1 MRNRHARARVEGG
14 FAYLEVLLSAVLIAT
29 LIVPGLEAL
38 QSAIAGGT
46 SGGTA
51 ASRQINLRSKME
63 EVLSTP
69 FATLYAQTYLPGG
82 NTPTSVSAA
91 YSDAAGTPDRRVVVL
106 YRYDAL
112 AGALSGSD
120 TGLIHVSVYYE
131 ADGSAG
137 ALNTLTGR
145 WW

>member
-1 MRNRHARARVEGG
+1 MRACHARTRIEEG
-14 FAYLEVLLSAVLIAT
+14 FAYVEVLLSAVLIAT
-29 LIVPGLEAL
+29 LLVPGLEAL
-38 QSAIAGGT
+38 QSGIAGGT
-46 SGGTA
+46 SGTT
-51 ASRQINLRSKME
+51 ASRELNLRSKME
-63 EVLSTP
+63 AVLSTP
-69 FATLYAQTYLPGG
+69 FSSLYAQTYLPGG

-112 AGALSGSD
+112 AQALSAAD
-120 TGLIHVSVYYE
+120 TGLIHVSVYYA

-137 ALNTLTGR
+137 ALNTLVGR